1 LAASSAKV
9 AAHPGADRLPT
20 DISTIIRERFW
31 GVQYRAVAEEFT
43 SEWQPFSRPKP
54 DMRLTE
60 SLMAAFDAANDS
72 TYRPL
77 RKELPN
83 LMISGMQHVL
93 LVSIIYLHIVLLN
106 KV

>member
-1 LAASSAKV
+1 
-9 AAHPGADRLPT
+9 
-20 DISTIIRERFW
+20 
-31 GVQYRAVAEEFT
+31 
-43 SEWQPFSRPKP
+43 
-54 DMRLTE
+54 MRLTE

-93 LVSIIYLHIVLLN
+93 LVSIKYLHIVLLN
-106 KV
+106 KVKRRRGGDCHVASCIDTFAGFATSNML

>member
-1 LAASSAKV
+1 
-9 AAHPGADRLPT
+9 
-20 DISTIIRERFW
+20 
-31 GVQYRAVAEEFT
+31 
-43 SEWQPFSRPKP
+43 
-54 DMRLTE
+54 MRLTE

-93 LVSIIYLHIVLLN
+93 LVSNIYLHIVLLN